1 MKRGLLCIL
10 FVVLLTVNVLAVVVS
25 ESTPVVLINE
35 DFSKFVEGSETA
47 PTEQDLADEST
58 GAIDAQYTQQAGWSG
73 MGIFQAGG
81 ICAIAPVYNYY
92 FYEGG
97 YLNTPKGDYSGV
109 ITYSFRARL
118 QEGDQSKINV
128 VMGEGYNTIDSY
140 AHTLTTDWQT
150 YTGEF
155 KKGTFDRCF
164 IQFSAGDE
172 DKVLIDD
179 IKIVRIKEIIPTP
192 KSLEATDLMREGFT
206 AHWESSERAK
216 DYLLSVYSKRFP
228 DGKAPKTVKE
238 TFDTVNCTDSLISSD
253 NPQYPEGWV
262 VDVVTHGT
270 RHVYTDEGNYN
281 SASVALAFD
290 ATGDSIVTP
299 LEDDP
304 MDSFSFWGKTML
316 SGNSSKI
323 HAEYFNGVE
332 WKDLGY
338 SFASSL
344 QTGRYIDLTSS
355 LPSDC
360 YRVKIWFEQKN
371 NGRVAIDDISYSCM
385 PVREN
390 VYVFEDKNVGS
401 VTSYAVEGLD
411 EDLDYYYYVKA
422 SSENGVQSEPSDEI
436 AVIGL
441 VAPVVSAAT
450 DVTESSY
457 TAHWEKTPKA
467 EGYRVNNYSVYT
479 AREDEEYVVLEEDF
493 SKVTTSA
500 TPENPDEFESSSLV
514 ILVYCPIGYLA
525 ADFVWQTVCLEG
537 MVGRRLFKRPNWC

>member
-10 FVVLLTVNVLAVVVS
+10 FVVLLTVNVSAIVVS

-97 YLNTPKGDYSGV
+97 YLNTPKGGDYSGV

-390 VYVFEDKNVGS
+390 IYVFEDKNVGP
-401 VTSYAVEGLD
+401 VTSYTVEGLD
-411 EDLDYYYYVKA
+411 ENLDYYYYVKA

-441 VAPVVSAAT
+441 VAPVVAAAT

-457 TAHWEKTPKA
+457 TAHWGKNT
-467 EGYRVNNYSVYT
+467 
-479 AREDEEYVVLEEDF
+479 
-493 SKVTTSA
+493 
-500 TPENPDEFESSSLV
+500 
-514 ILVYCPIGYLA
+514 
-525 ADFVWQTVCLEG
+525 
-537 MVGRRLFKRPNWC
+537 